1 MNFNIKQC
9 FPHVLAILLFVIAS
23 VLYFSPILQ
32 GKQIKQ
38 HDISQYIGMSKQHKD
53 FNKTDSPETYWTD
66 AAFGGMP
73 TYQLGAKY
81 PHNYIKKLDSLL
93 RFLPRPADYVFLY
106 FICFYVLLL
115 VLKVDWRYALLGS
128 FAFGFSTYYLVILG
142 AGHNSKA
149 HAIAY
154 FPLVLAGI
162 FLVFRKRYLLGFI
175 LTAIAMGLE
184 LSANH
189 PQMTYYLLLL
199 VLVIGIVYL
208 VDAFKKKE
216 VKHFFVSVGI
226 MSVAVILALGLN
238 ATNLLATAEYAKES
252 TRSKSE
258 LTINPNGSPKQLTD
272 GLSKEYITHWSYGI
286 GESLN
291 LFVPG
296 LYGGSNSE
304 PIKKDALVVKKM
316 QRMFGIS
323 AKEAQQFAGQLMYW
337 GEQPGVSGPAYIGAV
352 VIFLFVLGLF
362 LVKGRMK
369 KWIIFGGGL
378 ILLLSWGKNFSLL
391 TDFFIEYVPLYD
403 KFRAV
408 SSMQVIVELVIPIL
422 AIFGLHK
429 FLNSYEKKEE
439 KLKALKY
446 TVGISAGL
454 AIVFY
459 VLKGSIFDFVGNRDG
474 MLLEN
479 YGPDFLKM
487 IKEQR
492 ESLFTTDVLRTLV
505 FVLLSATTLWL
516 YLKDKLK
523 ENVVLLVIGCL
534 IVFDLVGVDKRYVN
548 SDNFVSARQVNE
560 PFKISKA
567 DAQIKEDTSHYRV
580 LDFSSNPFSDARTS
594 YFHKAFGGYHAAKPK
609 RAEDIFEFY
618 VSKNNIGVVNMLN
631 IKYIIQDNKGQLVAL
646 NNPYT
651 NGNAWFV
658 EELKTVATAD
668 EEIVLLDTLNLK
680 KQAVI
685 QLGQA
690 ELKPAYEL
698 DSLASIELKLYKP
711 NHLIYE
717 TSNTND
723 GLAVFSEMYYKDGWD
738 AYIDGELTPHFRA
751 NYLLRGLGIPK
762 GKHTITFK
770 FEPQVIKTG
779 SSIALGSSV
788 GLLLLILGGLFYEFK
803 KKKRV

>member
-9 FPHVLAILLFVIAS
+9 FPHLVAILLFVIAS

-53 FNKTDSPETYWTD
+53 FNKTENTETYWTD

-73 TYQLGAKY
+73 TYQLGANY

-162 FLVFRKRYLLGFI
+162 FLVFRKKYLLGFI
-175 LTAIAMGLE
+175 LTAVAMGLE

-189 PQMTYYLLLL
+189 FQMTYYLLLL
-199 VLVIGIVYL
+199 VLVIGLVYL
-208 VDAFKKKE
+208 IDALKKKE

-226 MSVAVILALGLN
+226 MAVAVTLALGLN
-238 ATNLLATAEYAKES
+238 ATNLMATSEYAKES

-258 LTINPNGSPKQLTD
+258 LSINPNGSPKELTE

-296 LYGGSNSE
+296 LYGGSNNE
-304 PIKKDALVVKKM
+304 PIAKNAVVVKKM

-323 AKEAQQFAGQLMYW
+323 TKDAQEFAGQLMYW
-337 GEQPGVSGPAYIGAV
+337 ADQPGVSGPAYIGAV
-352 VIFLFVLGLF
+352 VIFLFILGLF
-362 LVKGRMK
+362 LVKGRLRN
-369 KWIIFGGGL
+369 WILFGGGL
-378 ILLLSWGKNFSLL
+378 ILLLSWGKNFSFL
-391 TDFFIEYVPLYD
+391 TNFFIDYVPLYD

-408 SSMQVIVELVIPIL
+408 SSMQVIVELVMPIL

-429 FLNSYEKKEE
+429 FLNNYEQIEE
-439 KLKALKY
+439 KQKALKY
-446 TVGISAGL
+446 TVGITAGL
-454 AIVFY
+454 SIIFY
-459 VLKGSIFDFVGNRDG
+459 VLKGTLFDFVGNRDG

-479 YGPDFLKM
+479 YGPDFLTM
-487 IKEQR
+487 IKDQR
-492 ESLFTTDVLRTLV
+492 EYLFTTDVLRTLIL
-505 FVLLSATTLWL
+505 VLLSAGTLWI
-516 YLKDKLK
+516 YLKDKVK
-523 ENVVLLVIGCL
+523 ENVVLLIFGCL
-534 IVFDLVGVDKRYVN
+534 IIFDLVGVDKRYVN
-548 SDNFVSARQVNE
+548 SENFVSARQVNE
-560 PFKISKA
+560 PFHISKA
-567 DAQIKEDTSHYRV
+567 DAQIKEDTTHYRV

-631 IKYIIQDNKGQLVAL
+631 IKYIIQDNKGQPVAL

-658 EELKTVATAD
+658 DELKTVVTAD
-668 EEIVLLDTLNLK
+668 EEIVLLDSLNLK
-680 KQAVI
+680 KQAVV
-685 QLGQA
+685 QLGDR
-690 ELKPAYEL
+690 ERKSNYKT
-698 DSLASIELKLYKP
+698 DSLASINLTSYKP
-711 NHLIYE
+711 NHLVYK

-723 GLAVFSEMYYKDGWD
+723 GLAIFSEMYYKSGWN
-738 AYIDGELTPHFRA
+738 AYVDGELKPHFRA
-751 NYLLRGLGIPK
+751 NYLLRGLEIPK
-762 GKHTITFK
+762 GKHTIDFK

-779 SSIALGSSV
+779 SSIALASSV
-788 GLLLLILGGLFYEFK
+788 GLILLVLGGLFYEFRK
-803 KKKRV
+803 KGVQ

>member
-9 FPHVLAILLFVIAS
+9 FPHVVAILLFVIAS

-53 FNKTDSPETYWTD
+53 FNKTDSTETYWTD

-162 FLVFRKRYLLGFI
+162 FLVFRQRYLLGFI

-258 LTINPNGSPKQLTD
+258 LTINPNGSPKELTD

-304 PIKKDALVVKKM
+304 PIAKNAVVVKKM
-316 QRMFGIS
+316 RRMFGIS
-323 AKEAQQFAGQLMYW
+323 TK
-337 GEQPGVSGPAYIGAV
+337 
-352 VIFLFVLGLF
+352 
-362 LVKGRMK
+362 
-369 KWIIFGGGL
+369 
-378 ILLLSWGKNFSLL
+378 
-391 TDFFIEYVPLYD
+391 
-403 KFRAV
+403 
-408 SSMQVIVELVIPIL
+408 
-422 AIFGLHK
+422 
-429 FLNSYEKKEE
+429 
-439 KLKALKY
+439 KLKNSL
-446 TVGISAGL
+446 
-454 AIVFY
+454 
-459 VLKGSIFDFVGNRDG
+459 GN
-474 MLLEN
+474 
-479 YGPDFLKM
+479 
-487 IKEQR
+487 
-492 ESLFTTDVLRTLV
+492 
-505 FVLLSATTLWL
+505 
-516 YLKDKLK
+516 
-523 ENVVLLVIGCL
+523 
-534 IVFDLVGVDKRYVN
+534 
-548 SDNFVSARQVNE
+548 
-560 PFKISKA
+560 
-567 DAQIKEDTSHYRV
+567 
-580 LDFSSNPFSDARTS
+580 
-594 YFHKAFGGYHAAKPK
+594 
-609 RAEDIFEFY
+609 
-618 VSKNNIGVVNMLN
+618 
-631 IKYIIQDNKGQLVAL
+631 
-646 NNPYT
+646 
-651 NGNAWFV
+651 
-658 EELKTVATAD
+658 
-668 EEIVLLDTLNLK
+668 
-680 KQAVI
+680 
-685 QLGQA
+685 
-690 ELKPAYEL
+690 
-698 DSLASIELKLYKP
+698 
-711 NHLIYE
+711 
-717 TSNTND
+717 
-723 GLAVFSEMYYKDGWD
+723 
-738 AYIDGELTPHFRA
+738 
-751 NYLLRGLGIPK
+751 
-762 GKHTITFK
+762 
-770 FEPQVIKTG
+770 
-779 SSIALGSSV
+779 
-788 GLLLLILGGLFYEFK
+788 
-803 KKKRV
+803 